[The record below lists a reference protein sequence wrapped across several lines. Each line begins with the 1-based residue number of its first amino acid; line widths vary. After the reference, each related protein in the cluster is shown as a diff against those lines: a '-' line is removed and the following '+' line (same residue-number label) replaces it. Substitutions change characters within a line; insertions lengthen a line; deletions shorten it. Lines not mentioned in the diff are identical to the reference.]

1 MEKFKLTDEELELI
15 EVLRNVKN
23 SRHNYSEELEEYAR
37 ELFERFFD
45 FD

>member
-1 MEKFKLTDEELELI
+1 MKLNEDEKLLI
-15 EVLRNVKN
+15 EVLRDIKS

-37 ELFERFFD
+37 ELFEKFFD